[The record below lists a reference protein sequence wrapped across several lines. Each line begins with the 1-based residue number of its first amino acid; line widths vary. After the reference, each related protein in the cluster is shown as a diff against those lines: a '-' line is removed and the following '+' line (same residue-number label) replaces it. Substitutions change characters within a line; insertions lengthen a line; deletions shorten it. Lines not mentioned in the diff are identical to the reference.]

1 MIKKA
6 KLVSLVF
13 SAFPSKLLH
22 IIFLITFLYLSL
34 PLPDV
39 HPGQVT
45 LAWDAN
51 TSPGIAGYKVYYGSA
66 SGSHSYVI
74 DVGNVTSY
82 TVPNLQ
88 DGTTYY
94 FASTVYDTSGQ
105 ESGYSNQVSNSAPAT
120 CTFTIS
126 PTSTSSEA
134 SGGTGTVSLT
144 TQSGCAW
151 TAVSNASWILI
162 TSNGSGAGSATV
174 NYSVSPKGTPS
185 TSRSGTMTIAGQTL
199 NITQGKLKRYF
210 STESR
215 TAGK

>member
-22 IIFLITFLYLSL
+22 IIFLTAFLYLSL

-39 HPGQVT
+39 HSAQVT

-51 TSPGIAGYKVYYGSA
+51 TSPSIAGYKVYYGSA
-66 SGSHSYVI
+66 SGSYSYGI

-94 FASTVYDTSGQ
+94 FVMTDYDNSGQ

-151 TAVSNASWILI
+151 TAVSNAS
-162 TSNGSGAGSATV
+162 
-174 NYSVSPKGTPS
+174 
-185 TSRSGTMTIAGQTL
+185 
-199 NITQGKLKRYF
+199 
-210 STESR
+210 
-215 TAGK
+215 

>member
-1 MIKKA
+1 MVIKP
-6 KLVSLVF
+6 F
-13 SAFPSKLLH
+13 SCKLLH
-22 IIFLITFLYLSL
+22 IIFLTAFLYLCL
-34 PLPDV
+34 PLSDV
-39 HPGQVT
+39 HSAEVT

-66 SGSHSYVI
+66 SGSYSYVI

-88 DGTTYY
+88 EGMTYY
-94 FASTVYDTSGQ
+94 FVMTDYDNSGQ
-105 ESGYSNQVSNSAPAT
+105 ESGYSNQVSNSTPAT
-120 CTFTIS
+120 CTLTIF
-126 PTSTSSEA
+126 PTSTSTGA

-144 TQSGCAW
+144 TPSGCSW

-174 NYSVSPKGTPS
+174 NYLVSPNGTPS
-185 TSRSGTMTIAGQTL
+185 TSRSGTMTIAGKTFK
-199 NITQGKLKRYF
+199 ITQGKLKRYF
-210 STESR
+210 STQPR